1 MAEGLLYAGDP
12 ALYKRELEQMAA
24 LTPERVRAAL
34 QRWLTRPS
42 YTLTVVPGERTE
54 DGALMGGWGDE
65 GTVPAPAPDAR
76 EPAPPL
82 AQGPQREA
90 PPVAPV
96 GELTFPQV
104 EHATLSNGIP
114 VTLARRT
121 AVPKVAIA
129 LAFDAGDA
137 ADGGARAGT
146 QSLMMELLEEGT
158 TTRSAIE
165 IAIEQERLGAD
176 ISTGTRTD
184 TNSVAMTALTA
195 NLAPSLAL
203 MADVVRN
210 PAFDPA
216 EVARVK
222 DQRLAAIAQEQA
234 DPAGPRLPRARPADL
249 RRGPSL
255 RLGRRDRQGRR

>member
-1 MAEGLLYAGDP
+1 
-12 ALYKRELEQMAA
+12 KRSLEQMAS
-24 LTPERVRAAL
+24 LTPEQVGAAL
-34 QRWLTRPS
+34 QRWLGRPA
-42 YTLTVVPGERTE
+42 YTLAVVPGERTE

-65 GTVPAPAPDAR
+65 GTVPPPAPDAR

-82 AQGPQREA
+82 AQGPKREA

-114 VTLARRT
+114 VALARRT
-121 AVPKVAIA
+121 AIPKVSIAI
-129 LAFDAGDA
+129 AFDAGNA
-137 ADGGARAGT
+137 ADGGERAGT

-158 TTRSAIE
+158 TTRSAMD
-165 IAIEQERLGAD
+165 IAIEKERLGAQ

-184 TNSVAMTALTA
+184 VNSVAMTALIA
-195 NLAPSLAL
+195 NLAPSLEL
-203 MADVVRN
+203 LADVVRN

-222 DQRLAAIAQEQA
+222 DQRLAEIAQEQA
-234 DPAGPRLPRARPADL
+234 DPMGLAYRAAGPLIYGEAHPYGSVGGTGKAEAI
-249 RRGPSL
+249 
-255 RLGRRDRQGRR
+255 